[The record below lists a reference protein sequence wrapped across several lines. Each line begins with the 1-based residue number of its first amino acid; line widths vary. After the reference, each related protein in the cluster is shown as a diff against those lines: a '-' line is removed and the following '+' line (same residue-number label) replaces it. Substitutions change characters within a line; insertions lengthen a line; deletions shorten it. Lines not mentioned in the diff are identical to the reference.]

1 MNQESLCS
9 KTVKEL
15 NEICK
20 NNRELYSGYSKCKRK
35 QILIDFI
42 ISKSNPVSEQY
53 EESSDDMGE
62 ILQSMFTEPEESVNE
77 SFRDRPPRELID
89 NKIQEIETYFKN
101 KNKNNTVVFDNHNDE
116 GNGNMYRIYKHNYYN
131 KYDDIGEEIILFHG
145 TDEENITDILNDGFS
160 LTVSMKHGNIFG
172 NGIYFTNDID
182 KALSYS
188 ERYKN
193 KKYVIM
199 CVVHIGDVIK
209 GEKNMGIHPKMP
221 NKDKRY
227 DTSVD
232 NIKNPI
238 QFIKKENYTYNI
250 LGILSFEIKRSF
262 INRCNLVIINN
273 SYEDIRVY
281 WVPLNKSVYDPD
293 IIKYSKFMGKIIK
306 AKHEDQ
312 SNLTIIRANEGKYI
326 TNMGHKFICVNST
339 GCIRIIEIRKKKE
352 RIIIR
357 SAFSHSYTSNILQ
370 WECKKCKWNNNDN
383 ETKCKICKLSRF

>member
-20 NNRELYSGYSKCKRK
+20 NNRELYSGYSKYKRK

-42 ISKSNPVSEQY
+42 ISKSIPVSEQY

-89 NKIQEIETYFKN
+89 DKIQEIETYFKN

-116 GNGNMYRIYKHNYYN
+116 GNGNMYRMYKHNYYN

-172 NGIYFTNDID
+172 NGIYFTNSIE

-188 ERYKN
+188 ERSKN

-232 NIKNPI
+232 NINNPI

-250 LGILSFEIKRSF
+250 LGILSFEIKTQSL
-262 INRCNLVIINN
+262 NKCNLSIINN
-273 SYEDIRVY
+273 SYEDISVY

-306 AKHEDQ
+306 ANKGK
-312 SNLTIIRANEGKYI
+312 IIEGKYI
-326 TNMGHKFICVNST
+326 TNMGHKFMCVNST
-339 GCIRIIEIRKKKE
+339 GCIRIIKICKKKE
-352 RIIIR
+352 LIVIH
-357 SAFSHSYTSNILQ
+357 SAFSHSYASNILQ
-370 WECKKCKWNNNDN
+370 WECKFCKKKNNND
-383 ETKCKICKLSRF
+383 ETKCTKCKLDIGHW

>member
-20 NNRELYSGYSKCKRK
+20 NNRELYSGYSKYKRK

-77 SFRDRPPRELID
+77 LFRDRPPRELID

-116 GNGNMYRIYKHNYYN
+116 GNGNMYRMYKHNYYN

-172 NGIYFTNDID
+172 NGIYFTNNID

-188 ERYKN
+188 ERYKD

-250 LGILSFEIKRSF
+250 LGILSFEIKTQPLNKCRLS
-262 INRCNLVIINN
+262 IINN
-273 SYEDIRVY
+273 SYEDISVY

-306 AKHEDQ
+306 A
-312 SNLTIIRANEGKYI
+312 NEGKYI
-326 TNMGHKFICVNST
+326 TNIGHKFICVNST
-339 GCIRIIEIRKKKE
+339 GCIRIIEICKKKE
-352 RIIIR
+352 RIIIH
-357 SAFSHSYTSNILQ
+357 SAFSHSYASNILQ
-370 WECKKCKWNNNDN
+370 WECKKCKWNNNDD

>member
-20 NNRELYSGYSKCKRK
+20 NNRELYSGYSKYKRK

-116 GNGNMYRIYKHNYYN
+116 GNGNMYRMYKHNYYN

-188 ERYKN
+188 ERYKD

-221 NKDKRY
+221 NKNKRY

-232 NIKNPI
+232 NINNPI

-250 LGILSFEIKRSF
+250 LGILSFEIKRQLL
-262 INRCNLVIINN
+262 NKCNLVIINN
-273 SYEDIRVY
+273 SYEAIRIY

-293 IIKYSKFMGKIIK
+293 IIKYSKFMGSISREMGI
-306 AKHEDQ
+306 
-312 SNLTIIRANEGKYI
+312 GKYT

-339 GCIRIIEIRKKKE
+339 GCIRIIEICKNKE
-352 RIIIR
+352 KIVIHN
-357 SAFSHSYTSNILQ
+357 SAHKQYTYKIPK
-370 WECKKCKWNNNDN
+370 WECKKCKWNNNDD
-383 ETKCKICKLSRF
+383 ETKCKQCKECRF